1 MSEKLDGKITVN
13 HRPKKDSDGSELQGR
28 DTIYIDTDDDVTSI
42 ISRVKESSSS
52 VVALVPPKRIG
63 VLQSVVNLK
72 LLQRAAKSSRKK
84 ITLVTTDDALITL
97 AASLRIPVAK
107 NLNTQ
112 PELIDAPDLDLG
124 DTDVIDGN
132 DLSIGEL
139 SKMAGS
145 SVGRRAN
152 SKEDKGI
159 SATVEAIEVD
169 DKIKNDLDA
178 DGVMDD
184 NQAKNGEKKT
194 KKKSGSKIP
203 NFDSFRK
210 KLLIFGGL
218 GVLLIAFFVWA
229 IWFAPRGTIT
239 ITAKTSDQEISSIVS
254 SLTSE
259 PTNVDN
265 GIIQPVVRQSTETE
279 TISFEATGSKDVGEK
294 ATGTV
299 RLTNSSSSSRT
310 LTVGARLTTVGGLVF
325 TLDSAVT
332 VPAATL
338 PWSCPAD
345 DHLCPGSET
354 VGVTALESGTKYN
367 AASGYLSGAPS
378 SVTAAFASATSGGTS
393 EIVNVVEQSDLDT
406 AATRLREQVDEESA
420 KAELSGQLDSSVK
433 VIDDSFSVSYGTVTS
448 KPAVGEG
455 LSSGSTTATATMEVT
470 YSIIGVSNSD
480 IESLIESKLESD
492 IEDGQKVYD
501 NGVDSVKFSN
511 FRTVNGGYSIT
522 IDATAKVGPEID
534 ESKIK
539 QNSVGKKS
547 GEIMAQ
553 VGNTSGIDDVSVNFW
568 PFWVRSV
575 SNADNLTVEFA
586 IDK

>member
-254 SLTSE
+254 LLTSE

-338 PWSCPAD
+338 SWSCPAD

-367 AASGYLSGAPS
+367 AASGSLSGAPS

>member
-13 HRPKKDSDGSELQGR
+13 HRPKKDSDGSELHGR

-254 SLTSE
+254 LLTSE

-338 PWSCPAD
+338 SWGCPAD

-367 AASGYLSGAPS
+367 AASGSLSGAPS